1 MKEKFDEVLE
11 EMIQD
16 EAGSLYE
23 RELTKE
29 ELRDVRGR
37 VCSGLYPLIQDK
49 LRDME
54 DEKELIERNRG
65 AELENTHFKV
75 TWKNENAFCKE
86 FKPVFFTKTYED
98 AKEYLTTDDVV
109 ITEYDQYK
117 IIKVENGVETEIET
131 IGEGRPINY
140 PALPPQDSS
149 KNTDN
154 Y

>member
-16 EAGSLYE
+16 EAESLYD
-23 RELTKE
+23 RWLTKE
-29 ELRDVRGR
+29 ELIDARGR
-37 VCSGLYPLIQDK
+37 VCSDLYPLIQDK

-54 DEKELIERNRG
+54 DEKELIERSQG

-75 TWKNENAFCKE
+75 IWKNENAFCKE
-86 FKPVFFTKTYED
+86 FKPVFFAKTYED

-117 IIKVENGVETEIET
+117 IIKVENGVETEVET
-131 IGEGRPINY
+131 IGEGLSINA
-140 PALPPQDSS
+140 ALPPQDSS

-154 Y
+154 N